1 MSLFKKLVALA
12 TLSALF
18 GVSGRPLEAVSYVT
32 DTGGY
37 AYDESR
43 AATNLAP
50 AIALG
55 TVAVVGIIA
64 LAVQNSHHHSSS
76 SSSSSSS
83 GHFGYNS
90 STSSSSSS
98 YCSYSS
104 CSNPYYYYYYYSATS
119 GHH

>member
-1 MSLFKKLVALA
+1 MSFFKKLVALA
-12 TLSALF
+12 TLSAIL
-18 GVSGRPLEAVSYVT
+18 GMSSRPLEAVSYVT

-55 TVAVVGIIA
+55 TVAVVGVIA

-76 SSSSSSS
+76 SSHYGYYSSSNSSSS
-83 GHFGYNS
+83 FGS
-90 STSSSSSS
+90 S
-98 YCSYSS
+98 
-104 CSNPYYYYYYYSATS
+104 PYYYYYYYSSSS

>member
-1 MSLFKKLVALA
+1 MSFLKKMVALA
-12 TLSALF
+12 ALF
-18 GVSGRPLEAVSYVT
+18 ALLGLSTQHLEAVSYVT

-55 TVAVVGIIA
+55 TVAIVGVIA

-76 SSSSSSS
+76 SSSSSS
-83 GHFGYNS
+83 HYGYEHS
-90 STSSSSSS
+90 SSSYSPYSSYYYYYYNNSSSSSS
-98 YCSYSS
+98 
-104 CSNPYYYYYYYSATS
+104 S
-119 GHH
+119 GHF

>member
-1 MSLFKKLVALA
+1 MSMLKKMTTIIALIV
-12 TLSALF
+12 TITMSTQQ
-18 GVSGRPLEAVSYVT
+18 LEAVAYVT

-55 TVAVVGIIA
+55 TIAIVGIIA
-64 LAVQNSHHHSSS
+64 IAVQNSHGRSSSSSSHYSSS

-83 GHFGYNS
+83 SH
-90 STSSSSSS
+90 
-98 YCSYSS
+98 
-104 CSNPYYYYYYYSATS
+104 
-119 GHH
+119 